1 MPVCVRS
8 REASR
13 AVLSPPLKAS
23 YHYSAAS
30 LPEPQHGPSQADACL
45 ITPNLTPEPG
55 SPAPVKHGKDG
66 SPFCALAPPQEKVTW
81 EVDRLQR
88 DAQLPG
94 DGQVQQRHA
103 DGDSCSAGQHLRDEG
118 CGGLG
123 GPGAGSISLAP
134 HASFRATFRS
144 GPESST
150 LSRSLPLPPALD
162 RVSLQSHPA
171 PSVFQVLALLVC
183 TTPTPNPLLLAF
195 ICFFR
200 ARYGS
205 WSFVHTGGQAS
216 HHLAVAHT

>member
-1 MPVCVRS
+1 MPACVRN

-13 AVLSPPLKAS
+13 AVLSPPLKAL

-30 LPEPQHGPSQADACL
+30 LPEPQHGPSEADACL
-45 ITPNLTPEPG
+45 VTPNLTPEPG

-66 SPFCALAPPQEKVTW
+66 SPFCALAPPQEKVAW

-88 DAQLPG
+88 DTQLPG

-123 GPGAGSISLAP
+123 GPGAGSMSLAP
-134 HASFRATFRS
+134 HANSRATFRS

-162 RVSLQSHPA
+162 RVLLTKPPCPLSLPSTGLAGVYHPHNQ
-171 PSVFQVLALLVC
+171 F
-183 TTPTPNPLLLAF
+183 LAF
-195 ICFFR
+195 
-200 ARYGS
+200 
-205 WSFVHTGGQAS
+205 SFYLFLQG
-216 HHLAVAHT
+216 